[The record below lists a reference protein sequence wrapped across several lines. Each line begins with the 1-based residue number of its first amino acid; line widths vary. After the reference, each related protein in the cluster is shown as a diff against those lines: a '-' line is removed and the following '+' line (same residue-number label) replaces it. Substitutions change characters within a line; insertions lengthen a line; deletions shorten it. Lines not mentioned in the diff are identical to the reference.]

1 MRKFS
6 VGDRV
11 SQAQYGD
18 GTVTGANE
26 YHIRID
32 FDEHGPRT
40 FSTSK
45 ASLTP
50 STSEA
55 PAKAKPRRKRAAP
68 AAKAAKAA
76 QPEVS

>member
-1 MRKFS
+1 MGSYS

-11 SQAQYGD
+11 VQASYGT
-18 GTVTGANE
+18 GTITASNE
-26 YHIRID
+26 RHTIID